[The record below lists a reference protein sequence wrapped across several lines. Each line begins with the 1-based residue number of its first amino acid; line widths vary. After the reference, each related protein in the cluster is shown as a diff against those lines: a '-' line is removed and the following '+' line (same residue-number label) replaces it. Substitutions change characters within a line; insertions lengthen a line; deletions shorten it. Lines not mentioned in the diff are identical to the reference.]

1 MGGEIEREL
10 IIEKEKYKVCR
21 TEKKRFFHCR
31 ERNQRAELQV
41 VLEGGKRKGKKNKM
55 REKGYEF

>member
-21 TEKKRFFHCR
+21 TEKKKVFS
-31 ERNQRAELQV
+31 L
-41 VLEGGKRKGKKNKM
+41 
-55 REKGYEF
+55 